1 MNLFS
6 LARPLLFCL
15 DAENAH
21 EKTFL
26 ALDTLEKQGL
36 LGKFMPS
43 IKDSPRNFCGL
54 KLKNPVG
61 LAAGLD
67 KDGKHIDALASLGF
81 GFLEIGTV
89 TPLAQAGNPK
99 PRLFRLPNAQG
110 IINRMGFNND
120 GVDACV
126 ERVKRS
132 KFYQSGGV
140 IGLNIGKNA
149 VTPIENAVDDYLIG
163 LRKVYGVASYVTV
176 NISSPNTK
184 NLRQLQEGNELLK
197 LLQSLKEERT
207 KLSDEF
213 GKRVPLFLKIAP
225 DLVAEQITEIAGLV
239 QDNGFDAIIATNTT
253 LSRTGVENEPHGQET
268 GGLSGAP
275 VKNLSTKTL
284 KAFANELNGK
294 VPLIGVGGIL
304 NGQDAKDKFNAG
316 ASVIQ
321 LYSGLIYQ
329 GPALIKECVD
339 ALR

>member
-304 NGQDAKDKFNAG
+304 NGQDAKDKINAG